1 MAGLSTGNTMNS
13 ETAAISE
20 LVHCLSSRSAES
32 VTRDQAAR
40 EIYRRGCAL
49 AEQAIAGWREN
60 AEIAA
65 FISGRATVGVAVTP
79 EHFAAIRSAL
89 GNPRLANVPPDQDAE
104 EFEWSLGADV
114 RLDILTTRQPG
125 GTGAIAR
132 FLAKFGEGI
141 QQVELPTPDADWAA
155 AMIRSRLGIA
165 PIYPTARAG
174 ADGTR
179 VNFFLASTED
189 GKKVLIEL
197 IESRKEA

>member
-1 MAGLSTGNTMNS
+1 MNS

-20 LVHCLSSRSAES
+20 LVQRLLSRSADS

-60 AEIAA
+60 AEVAA

-79 EHFAAIRSAL
+79 EHFAAIRAAL
-89 GNPRLANVPPDQDAE
+89 GNPCLANVPPDQDAE
-104 EFEWSLGADV
+104 EFEWSVGGDV
-114 RLDILTTRQPG
+114 HLDILTTRQPG
-125 GTGAIAR
+125 GAGAIAR

-141 QQVELPTPDADWAA
+141 QQVEFLTPDVDRAA

-165 PIYPTARAG
+165 PIYPAARAG

-179 VNFFLASTED
+179 VNFFLASTAD
-189 GKKVLIEL
+189 GKKMLIEL
-197 IESRKEA
+197 VESRKEA